1 LSPPACHGF
10 NGGDGA
16 SRVAYKACGK
26 TTRKR
31 DMLKKPNVPVIAIE
45 EHYSDAELF
54 ALFQGLD
61 ASAPPHVIARCEDT
75 GEGRLKDMDAA
86 GIDIQ
91 VLSHTAPS
99 MQKIT
104 SGAAELARRVNDRLA
119 EIVKREPKRY
129 AAFAALPTSDP
140 AAAADELARCVEKLG
155 FKGAMIHGLANGEF
169 IDNQRY
175 WPIFARAEA
184 LDVPIYLHP
193 AMPQQAVVDTYYKE
207 YAKDYP
213 VLLRAAW
220 GFTVETATLGV
231 RLCLSGVFEKHTKL
245 KFILGHL
252 GEGLP
257 FLMWRINNGLAR
269 PGQKPVQFR
278 DLFSSHFSITT
289 SGFFSDPALV
299 LCVQEMGID
308 RILFSV
314 DYPFEPNAPGTAWLE
329 RIPLCDEDKAK
340 IASGNAK
347 RLLRM

>member
-1 LSPPACHGF
+1 L
-10 NGGDGA
+10 
-16 SRVAYKACGK
+16 
-26 TTRKR
+26 
-31 DMLKKPNVPVIAIE
+31 LKKPNCPVIAIE
-45 EHYSDAELF
+45 EHYSDAELI

-61 ASAPPHVIARCEDT
+61 AAAPPHVLQKLADT
-75 GEGRLKDMDAA
+75 GAARLKDMDEA

-99 MQKIT
+99 LQKVS
-104 SGAAELARRVNDRLA
+104 SGAVELARRVNDRLA
-119 EIVKREPKRY
+119 QIVATRPTRY

-155 FKGAMIHGLANGEF
+155 FKGAMIHGLAHGQF
-169 IDNQRY
+169 IDDARY
-175 WPIFARAEA
+175 WPIFARAET

-193 AMPQQAVVDTYYKE
+193 AMPHPAVIDAYYKE

-220 GFTVETATLGV
+220 GFTVETATLAI
-231 RLCLSGVFEKHTKL
+231 RLVLSGVFEKHPKL
-245 KFILGHL
+245 KFVLGHL

-257 FLMWRINNGLAR
+257 FLLWRINNGLAR
-269 PGQKPVQFR
+269 PGQKPVAFR
-278 DLFSSHFSITT
+278 DIFSAHFSVTT
-289 SGFFSDPALV
+289 SGFFSDPALL
-299 LCVQEMGID
+299 LCVQELGID

-314 DYPFEPNAPGTAWLE
+314 DYPFEANAPGPAWLE
-329 RIPLCDEDKAK
+329 SVPLCDEDKAK

>member
-1 LSPPACHGF
+1 L
-10 NGGDGA
+10 
-16 SRVAYKACGK
+16 
-26 TTRKR
+26 
-31 DMLKKPNVPVIAIE
+31 LKKPNVPVIAIE
-45 EHYSDAELF
+45 EHYSDPELI
-54 ALFQGLD
+54 ALFTGRD
-61 ASAPPHVIARCEDT
+61 AAAPPHVLQGLADT
-75 GEGRLKDMDAA
+75 GEARLKDMDAA

-91 VLSHTAPS
+91 VLSHSAPS
-99 MQKIT
+99 LQKV
-104 SGAAELARRVNDRLA
+104 SDGAVELARRVNDRLA
-119 EIVKREPKRY
+119 AIVKTQPTRY

-155 FKGAMIHGLANGEF
+155 FKGAMIHGLAHGHF
-169 IDNQRY
+169 IDDQRY

-193 AMPQQAVVDTYYKE
+193 GMPHEAVIGAYYKE
-207 YAKDYP
+207 YAKDFP

-231 RLCLSGVFEKHTKL
+231 RLVLSGVFDKHPKL

-257 FLMWRINNGLAR
+257 FLLWRINNGLAR

-278 DLFSSHFSITT
+278 DIFSSHFSITT
-289 SGFFSDPALV
+289 SGFFSDPALL

-308 RILFSV
+308 RILFAV
-314 DYPFEPNAPGTAWLE
+314 DYPFEANAPGPAWLAKV
-329 RIPLCDEDKAK
+329 PLCDEDKAK

>member
-1 LSPPACHGF
+1 
-10 NGGDGA
+10 
-16 SRVAYKACGK
+16 
-26 TTRKR
+26 
-31 DMLKKPNVPVIAIE
+31 MLKKPNCPVIAIE
-45 EHYSDAELF
+45 EHYSDAELI
-54 ALFQGLD
+54 ALFEGLD
-61 ASAPPHVIARCEDT
+61 AAAPPHVLQKLADT
-75 GEGRLKDMDAA
+75 GDARLKDMDEA

-99 MQKIT
+99 LQKVS
-104 SGAAELARRVNDRLA
+104 SGAVELARRVNDRLA
-119 EIVKREPKRY
+119 QIVATQPTRY

-155 FKGAMIHGLANGEF
+155 FKGAMIHGLAHGQF
-169 IDNQRY
+169 IDDARY

-193 AMPQQAVVDTYYKE
+193 SMPHPAVIDAYYKE

-220 GFTVETATLGV
+220 GFTVETATLAI
-231 RLCLSGVFEKHTKL
+231 RLVLCGVFEKHPKL
-245 KFILGHL
+245 KFVLGHL

-257 FLMWRINNGLAR
+257 FLLWRINNGLAR
-269 PGQKPVQFR
+269 PGQKPVAFR
-278 DLFSSHFSITT
+278 DIFSAHFSVTT
-289 SGFFSDPALV
+289 SGFFSDPALL
-299 LCVQEMGID
+299 LCVQELGID

-314 DYPFEPNAPGTAWLE
+314 DYPFEANAPGPAWLE
-329 RIPLCDEDKAK
+329 TVPLCDEDKAK

>member
-1 LSPPACHGF
+1 L
-10 NGGDGA
+10 
-16 SRVAYKACGK
+16 
-26 TTRKR
+26 
-31 DMLKKPNVPVIAIE
+31 LKKPNVPVIAIE
-45 EHYSDAELF
+45 EHYSDPELI
-54 ALFQGLD
+54 ALFTGRD
-61 ASAPPHVIARCEDT
+61 AAAPPHVLKALTDT
-75 GEGRLKDMDAA
+75 GEARLKDMDAA

-99 MQKIT
+99 FQKL
-104 SGAAELARRVNDRLA
+104 SDGAVDLARRVNDRLA
-119 EIVKREPKRY
+119 QIVRTAPTRY

-140 AAAADELARCVEKLG
+140 AAAADELARCVETLG
-155 FKGAMIHGLANGEF
+155 MKGAMIHGLAHGHF
-169 IDNQRY
+169 IDDQRY

-193 AMPQQAVVDTYYKE
+193 SMPHEAVIDAYYKE

-231 RLCLSGVFEKHTKL
+231 RLVLSGVFEKYPKL
-245 KFILGHL
+245 EFILGHL

-257 FLMWRINNGLAR
+257 FLLWRIDNGLAR

-278 DLFSSHFSITT
+278 DIFSKHFSITT
-289 SGFFSDPALV
+289 SGFFSDPALL
-299 LCVQEMGID
+299 LCVQEMGVE
-308 RILFSV
+308 RILFAI
-314 DYPFEPNAPGTAWLE
+314 DYPFEANAPGPAWLQTV
-329 RIPLCDEDKAK
+329 PLCDDDKAK

>member
-1 LSPPACHGF
+1 
-10 NGGDGA
+10 
-16 SRVAYKACGK
+16 
-26 TTRKR
+26 
-31 DMLKKPNVPVIAIE
+31 MLKKPNCPVIAIE
-45 EHYSDAELF
+45 EHYSDAELI

-61 ASAPPHVIARCEDT
+61 AAAPPPVLAKLADT
-75 GEGRLKDMDAA
+75 GQARLKDMDEA

-99 MQKIT
+99 LQKVAT
-104 SGAAELARRVNDRLA
+104 GAVELARRVNDRLA
-119 EIVKREPKRY
+119 QIVATQPTRY

-140 AAAADELARCVEKLG
+140 AAASDELARCVEQLG
-155 FKGAMIHGLANGEF
+155 FKGAMIHGLAHGHF
-169 IDNQRY
+169 IDDARY
-175 WPIFARAEA
+175 WPIFARAAA

-193 AMPQQAVVDTYYKE
+193 SMPHPAVIDAYYKE

-220 GFTVETATLGV
+220 GFTVETATLAI
-231 RLCLSGVFEKHTKL
+231 RLVLSGVFEKHPRL

-257 FLMWRINNGLAR
+257 FLLWRINNGLAR
-269 PGQKPVQFR
+269 PGQKEVAFR
-278 DLFSSHFSITT
+278 DIFSAHFSVTT
-289 SGFFSDPALV
+289 SGFFSDPALL
-299 LCVQEMGID
+299 LCVQELGID

-314 DYPFEPNAPGTAWLE
+314 DYPFEANAPGPAWLASV
-329 RIPLCDEDKAK
+329 PLCDEDKAK

>member
-1 LSPPACHGF
+1 
-10 NGGDGA
+10 
-16 SRVAYKACGK
+16 
-26 TTRKR
+26 
-31 DMLKKPNVPVIAIE
+31 MLKKPNCPVIAIE
-45 EHYSDAELF
+45 EHYSDPELT

-61 ASAPPHVIARCEDT
+61 AAAPPPVLAKLADT
-75 GEGRLKDMDAA
+75 GEARLKDMDEA

-91 VLSHTAPS
+91 VLSHSAPS
-99 MQKIT
+99 LQKVA
-104 SGAAELARRVNDRLA
+104 SGAVELARRVNDRLA
-119 EIVKREPKRY
+119 QIVATQPTRY

-140 AAAADELARCVEKLG
+140 AAAAEELARCVEQLG
-155 FKGAMIHGLANGEF
+155 FKGAMIHGLAHGQF
-169 IDNQRY
+169 IDDARY

-193 AMPQQAVVDTYYKE
+193 SMPHPAVVDAYYKE

-220 GFTVETATLGV
+220 GFTVETATLAI
-231 RLCLSGVFEKHTKL
+231 RLVLSGVFEKHPKL

-257 FLMWRINNGLAR
+257 FLLWRINNGLAR
-269 PGQKPVQFR
+269 PGQKEVAFR
-278 DLFSSHFSITT
+278 DIFSTHFSVTT
-289 SGFFSDPALV
+289 SGFFSDPALL
-299 LCVQEMGID
+299 LCVQELGID

-314 DYPFEPNAPGTAWLE
+314 DYPFEANAPGPAWLATV
-329 RIPLCDEDKAK
+329 PLCDEDKAK